1 MLRATVQRSR
11 STVRAPEATGELLAD
26 LPEPVSPAELP
37 SPRWLLEEVRT
48 PGVARAEVDA
58 LLSGLARPL
67 GPGESARERADLL
80 HEILED
86 KEISEYSG
94 SGGRKVG
101 HAAVLQLGELGFP
114 YALEVPPELFAEARA
129 AAGGGTFFSGAGS
142 NPRLGVGLATLAGG
156 LEVLPAL
163 FLALDGRSGDMDVA
177 LFWILGVSLTSFVP
191 ALLADTEPVL
201 SRHWLHYLM
210 LGAVAAP
217 ALLWLLITGLVLGIA
232 GMNGSFLSALLFLL
246 PLGMAV
252 LRLAGARFLY
262 SPTPGEAPPETP
274 LD

>member
-1 MLRATVQRSR
+1 MMRATVQRSR

-26 LPEPVSPAELP
+26 IPEPVSPAELP

-48 PGVARAEVDA
+48 PGAARAEVDA
-58 LLSGLARPL
+58 LLSGLERPL

-86 KEISEYSG
+86 KEVRDYSG

-101 HAAVLQLGELGFP
+101 HVAVLQLVELGFP

-129 AAGGGTFFSGAGS
+129 AAGGGKSSSGHGS
-142 NPRLGVGLATLAGG
+142 GLRPGVVLATLAGG

-163 FLALDGRSGDMDVA
+163 LFGLDSMSGDVDVV
-177 LFWILGVSLTSFVP
+177 LVWTLLVSLTSFVP
-191 ALLADTEPVL
+191 AVLADLEPVV
-201 SRHWLHYLM
+201 SRRWLHYLM

-217 ALLWLLITGLVLGIA
+217 ALPWLLATVLVLGVA
-232 GMNGSFLSALLFLL
+232 AMNGALLLALLFLL

-252 LRLAGARFLY
+252 LRLAGVRFLY
-262 SPTPGEAPPETP
+262 VPPPGEGPLETP
-274 LD
+274 PD

>member
-1 MLRATVQRSR
+1 MLGATVQRSR
-11 STVRAPEATGELLAD
+11 STVRAPDATGELLAD

-48 PGVARAEVDA
+48 PGAARAEVDA
-58 LLSGLARPL
+58 LLSGLERPL

-86 KEISEYSG
+86 KEVREYSG

-101 HAAVLQLGELGFP
+101 HVAVLRLGELGFP

-129 AAGGGTFFSGAGS
+129 AAGGGMSFPGAGS
-142 NPRLGVGLATLAGG
+142 NPRVGVVLSTLAGG

-163 FLALDGRSGDMDVA
+163 LFGLDGRSGDMPLA
-177 LFWILGVSLTSFVP
+177 LFWILLVSLTSFVP
-191 ALLADTEPVL
+191 ALLADTGPVV
-201 SRHWLHYLM
+201 STRWLHYLM

-217 ALLWLLITGLVLGIA
+217 ALLWLLLTVLVLGMA
-232 GMNGSFLSALLFLL
+232 SMNAAFLSALFFLL

-262 SPTPGEAPPETP
+262 VPPPGEGPLETP
-274 LD
+274 PD

>member
-26 LPEPVSPAELP
+26 IPEPVSPAELP

-48 PGVARAEVDA
+48 PGAARAEVDA

-86 KEISEYSG
+86 KEVREYSG
-94 SGGRKVG
+94 SGGRKAG
-101 HAAVLQLGELGFP
+101 HAAVLQLVELGFP

-129 AAGGGTFFSGAGS
+129 AAGGGSSSGDGS
-142 NPRLGVGLATLAGG
+142 SPRLGVVLSTLAGG

-163 FLALDGRSGDMDVA
+163 LFGLDGRSGDMPVA
-177 LFWILGVSLTSFVP
+177 LFWILLVSLTSFVP
-191 ALLADTEPVL
+191 AVLADTEPVV
-201 SRHWLHYLM
+201 SRRWLHYLM

-217 ALLWLLITGLVLGIA
+217 ALPWFLAAVLVLGIA
-232 GMNGSFLSALLFLL
+232 GMNGAFLPALLFLL

-262 SPTPGEAPPETP
+262 IPAPGEAPPETP
-274 LD
+274 PD